1 MSERFSP
8 LFGGTAALAGAIAY
22 GINIPTARMA
32 GMAGFSGAGQ
42 AMLRGLAFAVILGLI
57 LIVLRRSFRIDGGE
71 GRRIAVMGLLSGAVG
86 ACYLSSVTL
95 IPVATAVAVFYTFP
109 LVLILA
115 APITGSGRITPPRV
129 IAFAIAF
136 TGIVICVG
144 PKLGGLDW
152 RGLALAFAASL
163 ACAALFEVTATVKQ
177 DRVRLLF
184 WVQLGAMAFVI
195 PAAMVVGLPSGAVL
209 AAAALPVLISAL
221 GYYIGFAGQVIAGS
235 ALAPAT
241 VGLLFLLEPVVA
253 VLAAQWLL
261 DEVLTPLQVGGIAL
275 VLAGLGL
282 DVWTQSRAAAAAKGK
297 A

>member
-1 MSERFSP
+1 MSERPSP

-32 GMAGFSGAGQ
+32 GQAGFAGAGQ
-42 AMLRGLAFAVILGLI
+42 AMLRGIVFAAILAAILVI
-57 LIVLRRSFRIDGGE
+57 LRRSFRVDGGE
-71 GRRIAVMGLLSGAVG
+71 GKRILLMGLLSGAVG

-109 LVLILA
+109 LILILA
-115 APITGSGRITPPRV
+115 APFTGSGRITFPRV

-136 TGIVICVG
+136 AGIVICVG

-152 RGLALAFAASL
+152 RGLALAFAASI

-195 PAAMVVGLPSGAVL
+195 PAAMIVGLPSGAVL
-209 AAAALPVLISAL
+209 AVAAIPVLISAL

-261 DEVLTPLQVGGIAL
+261 GEILTPLQAGGIAL
-275 VLAGLGL
+275 VIAGLAL
-282 DVWTQSRAAAAAKGK
+282 DVWTQSRAAATSRT
-297 A
+297 